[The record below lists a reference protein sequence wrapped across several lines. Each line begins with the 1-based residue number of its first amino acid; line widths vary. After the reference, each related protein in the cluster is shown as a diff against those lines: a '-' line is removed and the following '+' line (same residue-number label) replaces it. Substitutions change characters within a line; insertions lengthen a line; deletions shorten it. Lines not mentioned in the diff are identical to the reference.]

1 MKKTL
6 VCLCLLLKTA
16 SVLAGDV
23 SVTDAAAAAQSVARP
38 NYGQIVTGS
47 MRDDVINK
55 DFVGDT
61 SDLTGLR
68 DKHGM
73 GDLFTPGSN
82 KANSCLSKNDPECL
96 AVQLV
101 YQGGAN
107 KPELDEAEKEEILK
121 DYENTIN
128 QAGDLVGEAGSIV
141 STDTKCETVT
151 TVIPGLSEIEVC
163 DETTASLVTGTC
175 SEGWTMDK
183 TLFELYRCNKGE
195 ETTEVCQILRDVQSH
210 TENRYSCVK
219 DDGETQQNACAVP
232 VTVDVE
238 KRYPYQCTIEAEP
251 PKTTTCIET
260 LKIDV
265 IPPCTS
271 EQRITLDLTPFKD
284 VGYSGTAPNM
294 KANIT
299 YTCVDGVHVTVKIG
313 ARAMGTFTSAP
324 SSFTKT
330 NRIEFVF
337 SIKVIR
343 ISNRDAYE
351 ITITNTDKGKGTR
364 TVKGTMIIY
373 KPKHQEIEIWEK
385 ACR

>member
-1 MKKTL
+1 MKWL
-6 VCLCLLLKTA
+6 SLPILFIA
-16 SVLAGDV
+16 GYAMDGDV
-23 SVTDAAAAAQSVARP
+23 SVNDAASAAHSVARQ

-61 SDLTGLR
+61 SDLTSLR

-82 KANSCLSKNDPECL
+82 KANGCLSKDDPECL

-183 TLFELYRCNKGE
+183 TLFELYRCNKGS
-195 ETTEVCQILRDVQSH
+195 ETTEVCQILREVQSH

-219 DDGETQQNACAVP
+219 DDGETAQNACTVP

-238 KRYPYQCTIEAEP
+238 KRYPYQCTIDAEP
-251 PKTTTCIET
+251 PKTTT
-260 LKIDV
+260 
-265 IPPCTS
+265 
-271 EQRITLDLTPFKD
+271 
-284 VGYSGTAPNM
+284 
-294 KANIT
+294 
-299 YTCVDGVHVTVKIG
+299 
-313 ARAMGTFTSAP
+313 
-324 SSFTKT
+324 
-330 NRIEFVF
+330 
-337 SIKVIR
+337 
-343 ISNRDAYE
+343 
-351 ITITNTDKGKGTR
+351 
-364 TVKGTMIIY
+364 
-373 KPKHQEIEIWEK
+373 
-385 ACR
+385 